1 MVVISANNLAASSA
15 FYSTIFGW
23 QIQPMSAELS
33 GVVTPGGLTAALRSN
48 IPVGFP
54 GMVPYIGVPDV
65 DAAP

>member
-1 MVVISANNLAASSA
+1 
-15 FYSTIFGW
+15 
-23 QIQPMSAELS
+23 MSAELS